1 MRGGDGGTLM
11 VPIALGY
18 NSGGGGSNDDGR
30 GSLGAAVVGVW
41 MGGGCDGAEKE
52 DWGPGGGGA
61 ALMVA
66 VASSLGAAMVL
77 RVGADPHCSKQ
88 NEDCGSSGT
97 QEPDGA
103 EFISALAAGMSAKLM
118 VEVTSEVSP
127 STVALAAAARQTG
140 GKLVCIIPEQKLDK
154 TQKVIEE
161 TGLND
166 MVEFKTGDPV
176 DVLPNYENV
185 DFSLVDCKAKNYDM
199 LIEKLDV
206 NQERSVVIANN
217 VERKKGVQVLSSR
230 FDNNSSGTLFYILC
244 RGESSCSEDV
254 MFDVG
259 LTEYDSVGAC
269 LNGSLVLFIFLEAC
283 QTSIDVGS

>member
-1 MRGGDGGTLM
+1 MDWSPKSAANTYLDTLK
-11 VPIALGY
+11 L
-18 NSGGGGSNDDGR
+18 
-30 GSLGAAVVGVW
+30 
-41 MGGGCDGAEKE
+41 
-52 DWGPGGGGA
+52 
-61 ALMVA
+61 
-66 VASSLGAAMVL
+66 
-77 RVGADPHCSKQ
+77 CSKQ

-217 VERKKGVQVLSSR
+217 VERKKGVRKIEKSSA
-230 FDNNSSGTLFYILC
+230 
-244 RGESSCSEDV
+244 E
-254 MFDVG
+254 
-259 LTEYDSVGAC
+259 
-269 LNGSLVLFIFLEAC
+269 
-283 QTSIDVGS
+283 

>member
-1 MRGGDGGTLM
+1 
-11 VPIALGY
+11 
-18 NSGGGGSNDDGR
+18 
-30 GSLGAAVVGVW
+30 
-41 MGGGCDGAEKE
+41 
-52 DWGPGGGGA
+52 
-61 ALMVA
+61 
-66 VASSLGAAMVL
+66 
-77 RVGADPHCSKQ
+77 
-88 NEDCGSSGT
+88 
-97 QEPDGA
+97 
-103 EFISALAAGMSAKLM
+103 MSAKLM

-217 VERKKGVQVLSSR
+217 VERKKGVKGKLKKVVQNEVKVRSTKHPIGKGLEVTMIEKRRLGSH
-230 FDNNSSGTLFYILC
+230 NHGHQ
-244 RGESSCSEDV
+244 RGEKKKGKGKLSDKSKWVFEVDENSGEEHIYR
-254 MFDVG
+254 MKK
-259 LTEYDSVGAC
+259 
-269 LNGSLVLFIFLEAC
+269 
-283 QTSIDVGS
+283 